1 MAKRAPSSTPKT
13 TRSNKRST
21 SVPGTYRG
29 FSLQANRFLVHLMKS
44 ELTDTIS
51 LEAFEDV
58 GVESSTGVKTA
69 EQSKSFLSQNPV
81 ADRSLQLWKTLA
93 NWVDAAKNGTLVPAT
108 TFFVLYSFNPRLGTV
123 ARLLNDAND
132 FASATAALSNI
143 RNHLGYPDALSDSD
157 EIRKYILAVLDAP
170 SNIISAI
177 IARFSIESGSIV
189 GIDEIA
195 KLFGSQLIGPE
206 SQEDT
211 INWAHGWVKTRIDA
225 QVAQN
230 KPCFITRNEF
240 HDALVNYV
248 RHHDRL
254 TILKSFAGD
263 PDESQIE
270 LEIAFR
276 RYVRQLRCISLD
288 DVDVL
293 SAVNDYLRAVV
304 DRTKWSEEG
313 YVNATALDDLAAEL
327 IATWRNKQRRVSVM
341 HSSHSEENRGQLL
354 YTDCIEHIAKLDGLD
369 TPQHFIRGSWHAL
382 ADEIAVGWHP
392 RFEVLL
398 ANQPGADG
406 DNQGESTL

>member
-1 MAKRAPSSTPKT
+1 MAKRASSSTPKT
-13 TRSNKRST
+13 TRAKKRST

-81 ADRSLQLWKTLA
+81 ADRSLELWKTLS
-93 NWVDAAKNGTLVPAT
+93 NWVDAAKSGTLPPAT
-108 TFFVLYSFNPRLGTV
+108 TFFVLYSFNPGLGTV
-123 ARLLNDAND
+123 AKLLHDATD
-132 FASATAALSNI
+132 VAAAKAALATI
-143 RNHLGYPDALSDSD
+143 RNHLGYPDALSDSV
-157 EIRKYILAVLDAP
+157 ETRKHILSVLDAP
-170 SNIISAI
+170 PDIISAI
-177 IARFSIESGSIV
+177 VARFSIESGSIV

-195 KLFGSQLIGPE
+195 KLFSSQLIGPE
-206 SQEDT
+206 SREDT
-211 INWAHGWVKTRIDA
+211 INWAHGWVKTRIDS

-230 KPCFITRNEF
+230 KPCFIARSEF
-240 HDALVNYV
+240 HEALVNYV

-263 PDESQIE
+263 PNESQIE

-327 IATWRNKQRRVSVM
+327 IATWRNKQRRVSLM
-341 HSSHSEENRGQLL
+341 HSSHTEENRGQLL
-354 YTDCIEHIAKLDGLD
+354 YTDCIEHTAKLDGLE

-382 ADEIAVGWHP
+382 ADEIVVGWHP
-392 RFEVLL
+392 SFKIRL